1 MNVCMQ
7 TTATVMPLAQTFTE
21 HTTAC
26 AILGTAV
33 TARTAPTLTSVQ
45 QTLMTATIMLL
56 VQIPKVHLLVLAIM
70 VTVEMEHT
78 A

>member
-1 MNVCMQ
+1 MPTIV
-7 TTATVMPLAQTFTE
+7 TVMQHAPITTE
-21 HTTAC
+21 HTIAHVTP
-26 AILGTAV
+26 GTV
-33 TARTAPTLTSVQ
+33 GTERTAQTLTSVQ